1 MFKYRLIIKLIF
13 VMFLFSTTYAEIIIK
28 YKINDEI
35 ITNFDIE
42 YEANYLVLR
51 PELKKLS
58 KEDLLKISEN
68 SLIREI
74 IKNKELIKVYKNID
88 NINFEKQI
96 ANKLIKFKNLDNSDQ
111 LKKII
116 KKII

>member
-42 YEANYLVLR
+42 YEANYLVFTAR
-51 PELKKLS
+51 
-58 KEDLLKISEN
+58 
-68 SLIREI
+68 
-74 IKNKELIKVYKNID
+74 V
-88 NINFEKQI
+88 
-96 ANKLIKFKNLDNSDQ
+96 
-111 LKKII
+111 KKII
-116 KKII
+116 